1 MKLQYLLCALESSTL
16 SNSQQTRHLK
26 QWHLWLKLWPLICV
40 EIYLFDQAIQ
50 IECKFFALEK
60 FKWLSKYRKIFCG
73 WTTAGIFHYFL
84 EEKKLIY
91 GKIRVNFLLLKSKNI
106 RTTVGWFK
114 RNYPFFLR
122 EFPVSLSVPLAIVLK
137 SMFIKQTDKQFFLL
151 FKINTFLQT
160 INRYYKFILFSFKIS
175 YW

>member
-1 MKLQYLLCALESSTL
+1 MQILC
-16 SNSQQTRHLK
+16 
-26 QWHLWLKLWPLICV
+26 
-40 EIYLFDQAIQ
+40 F
-50 IECKFFALEK
+50 
-60 FKWLSKYRKIFCG
+60 RKIQMIIEVQKNILRVN
-73 WTTAGIFHYFL
+73 TAGIFHYFL